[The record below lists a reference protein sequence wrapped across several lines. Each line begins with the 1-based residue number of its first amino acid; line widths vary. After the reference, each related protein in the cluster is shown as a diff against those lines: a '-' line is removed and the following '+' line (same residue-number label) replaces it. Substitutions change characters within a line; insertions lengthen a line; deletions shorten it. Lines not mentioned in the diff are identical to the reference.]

1 MFPILTDR
9 RDILNLTAEELEFVP
24 KIVLLRNFEKYVQ
37 LLWDRLPEHI
47 KADPEVR
54 SYRACLEH
62 YNRPWQ
68 RTHIDG
74 PPPLIKD
81 CHECNRLRQ
90 EEKNPPT
97 TATECA
103 TRTAPVY
110 SIER

>member
-24 KIVLLRNFEKYVQ
+24 KIVLLRNFERYVQ

-47 KADPEVR
+47 KADPEVQ

-81 CHECNRLRQ
+81 CHECNRALTQNDESSTHQDKKR
-90 EEKNPPT
+90 KN
-97 TATECA
+97 
-103 TRTAPVY
+103 
-110 SIER
+110 SFSQ